1 MKNKL
6 YNTMQNQ
13 EALTRNVRVCDS
25 DEAKQSLVSVS
36 RGTGKNIA
44 SLHIIKQLS
53 VGLSE
58 DEELIL
64 IPARG
69 SKTRIYKIKK
79 R

>member
-1 MKNKL
+1 MKNNF

-13 EALTRNVRVCDS
+13 QALTRNVRVNDS
-25 DEAKQSLVSVS
+25 AEVKQSLLCVS

-44 SLHIIKQLS
+44 SLHIIDDLS
-53 VGLSE
+53 VGLSK
-58 DEELIL
+58 DEELVV

-69 SKTRIYKIKK
+69 GKTRIFKIKK